1 MFYHLGMEHL
11 EVHIIT
17 SEYAAELAYEAGLLD
32 DEDIDLTCDNCD
44 TNLGSAETT
53 YQFTPFCIAMNDSEL
68 WFVCLD
74 CASPLVYPAG

>member
-1 MFYHLGMEHL
+1 MEHL

-32 DEDIDLTCDNCD
+32 DEDTDLTCDNCH
-44 TNLGSAETT
+44 TNLGSEEKT
-53 YQFTPFCIAMNDSEL
+53 YQFTPFCIAMNHEEV